1 MTKRYK
7 IRKEQLERVVE
18 SFVMESAAPEAKKY
32 VQGYSD
38 KEDESLGMRTG
49 KESGK
54 KQDYKARREDS
65 YGKWGKRSKHAPEAK
80 KHKMSMGGEQSDDSG
95 EGMKKPP
102 VMKTT
107 KMKHAP
113 EAKKHVKGSV
123 SESKKK
129 QILKIKKFMLE
140 NNISETELEE
150 GFWGVGKEELA
161 DNKKA
166 IEAEIDELLLKN
178 NITGLNKEKQTK
190 VILNQAKESNY
201 KGKVTA
207 GPANKESRL
216 SGIFLHWVPGA
227 STGASWLGSRL
238 TPGMEKAV

>member
-32 VQGYSD
+32 VKGSVSD
-38 KEDESLGMRTG
+38 EKVGSSTSEKD
-49 KESGK
+49 
-54 KQDYKARREDS
+54 
-65 YGKWGKRSKHAPEAK
+65 WGVDDVPSQSTEAK
-80 KHKMSMGGEQSDDSG
+80 KHKQSMGSEQPDDSG

-102 VMKTT
+102 VMKTM

-129 QILKIKKFMLE
+129 QIQKIKKFMLE

-150 GFWGVGKEELA
+150 GFFGASKGELA
-161 DNKKA
+161 DNKKSL
-166 IEAEIDELLLKN
+166 EAEIDAYILKYSLSPSQKDV
-178 NITGLNKEKQTK
+178 IMNKAEQ
-190 VILNQAKESNY
+190 SNY
-201 KGKVTA
+201 VGKVTA
-207 GPANKESRL
+207 RPANKESRL
-216 SGIFLHWVPGA
+216 SGMFLHWAPGA
-227 STGASWLGSRL
+227 SSTISAIGGALA
-238 TPGMEKAV
+238 PGMQKAV